1 MLAGYRSD
9 VCLTD
14 DLRFRTKP
22 FSSPDSAFT
31 KIKAFWRP
39 KPNPPETL
47 FSSVESRLKD
57 SVQMDLGQ
65 TVRVCV
71 SVQVNLTV
79 HRKFLHPTRL
89 QHHLLTNSQQLL
101 HGLSDVFLLSVE
113 CVFYL

>member
-1 MLAGYRSD
+1 MLVLLAGSLLCCLNI
-9 VCLTD
+9 CLTS

-22 FSSPDSAFT
+22 VSSPGAPTAYTLSLNKSDST
-31 KIKAFWRP
+31 KAKAFWSP
-39 KPNPPETL
+39 KPNPPETV

-71 SVQVNLTV
+71 SVQVYLTV

-89 QHHLLTNSQQLL
+89 
-101 HGLSDVFLLSVE
+101 
-113 CVFYL
+113 